1 MIRPPLRQ
9 GRDEHNVFKR
19 RSNRPEDES
28 QEGASAQP
36 IPGFPQQTPAGSFVP
51 AQPADRGLG
60 VPPFRPAPTMD
71 KDPIAMARPPF
82 APNPTTVPNM
92 PSPPPR
98 PGVGPISGLQA
109 PPRPINPAD
118 IGERRTLVVGR
129 GISLHGTINDAER
142 LVVEGTVEAT
152 MIRAAEL
159 SVIYGGVF
167 KGEIEVEEAE
177 IAGTID
183 GVITARTSLIV
194 RASGSVLGRARC
206 RRLQVEDGGQLT
218 GQIEMLTDTSA
229 PSATATP
236 AVSAP
241 MSPSSA
247 SDLSQPEV
255 PFGATFK
262 P

>member
-9 GRDEHNVFKR
+9 GRDEYHVFKR
-19 RSNRPEDES
+19 RSNRPEDEI
-28 QEGASAQP
+28 QDGASALP
-36 IPGFPQQTPAGSFVP
+36 SGFPQPYPAGGAAAPPPMDS
-51 AQPADRGLG
+51 GLG
-60 VPPFRPAPTMD
+60 VPPFRPAPTLD

-98 PGVGPISGLQA
+98 PGVGPSSGLQA

-159 SVIYGGVF
+159 SVIHGGVF

-218 GQIEMLTDTSA
+218 GQIEMLTDTAA

-241 MSPSSA
+241 MSPASV

-255 PFGATFK
+255 PFGATYK